1 MTKKLDKEHLDAIQE
16 LQQQF
21 ATNAS
26 WLGSVAIE
34 LKMLER
40 QQAQTES
47 QHAELISQFDK
58 LREQEQQL
66 MAEREAERERQRQES
81 HLIEQQV
88 TPMHVINLAPA
99 AGGRRRTMKSR
110 RRKLSKK
117 RKSKTKTKRKR
128 N

>member
-1 MTKKLDKEHLDAIQE
+1 MTKKLDKEHLDAIQD
-16 LQQQF
+16 LQQRF

-47 QHAELISQFDK
+47 QQDELMTQFDK

-66 MAEREAERERQRQES
+66 IESLKERYGEGEINIAQGTF
-81 HLIEQQV
+81 
-88 TPMHVINLAPA
+88 TPTV
-99 AGGRRRTMKSR
+99 
-110 RRKLSKK
+110 
-117 RKSKTKTKRKR
+117 
-128 N
+128 